1 MADGP
6 QETWTI
12 AKPAARGTN
21 GVVASQHYEASAI
34 GARVLRE
41 GGNAV
46 DAAVA
51 MGLAIGA
58 VEPWMSGIG
67 GGGFMVVWQAKQK
80 KAWCVGFG
88 MPSPRGLDPKR
99 YPLTGTTHPG
109 AWWPEV
115 EGDRNLLGFDAVG
128 VPGLVDGLATALE
141 RFGTRRFADMV
152 APAVDLAERGMT
164 VDWYAS
170 ARIAGEAPRLAR
182 FDEARRVFLPGGLPA
197 AADSDQGFLRLKLG
211 RLAETYRRL
220 AERGPRDFYE
230 GGLAADIAADM
241 KAGGGSLAL
250 EDLKAYRTTVVPALS
265 FPYRDVEVHA
275 AAGLNAGPSLKTA
288 LDRLAA
294 GWTPG
299 PKPDAASFGAY
310 ADALAH
316 TYAERL
322 TKMGDPGLPSGCTT
336 HLSVVDRDGTMVA
349 LTQTLLFLFGSMAML
364 PRTGILMNNAI
375 AWFDPRPGGPN
386 AIAPAKW
393 PLTNMC
399 PTVLTR
405 RGEGLMAAGA
415 SGGRRILPAVTQLVS
430 FVADHGLDAEA
441 AAHHPRIDVSGP
453 SLATYDPRLPPDV
466 VAAVGRRL
474 TTQPMAPGT
483 IPVRYACPNIVVR
496 ERGIVGETG
505 GGFAGAA
512 FVHSPWAKA
521 EAA

>member
-1 MADGP
+1 MTDGP

-12 AKPAARGTN
+12 TKPAARGKG

-34 GARVLRE
+34 GVRVLRE

-67 GGGFMVVWQAKQK
+67 GGGFMIVWQAKER

-99 YPLTGTTHPG
+99 YPLTGTTRPG

-115 EGDRNLLGFDAVG
+115 EGDRNLMGYESVG
-128 VPGLVDGLATALE
+128 VPGVVDGLATALE
-141 RFGTRRFADMV
+141 RFGTRPFAQMV
-152 APAVDLAERGMT
+152 QPAAALAERGMT
-164 VDWYAS
+164 VDWYAT
-170 ARIAGEAPRLAR
+170 ARIAGEAKRLAGHA
-182 FDEARRVFLPGGLPA
+182 ESARVFLPGGLPA

-220 AERGPRDFYE
+220 ARHGPRDFYE
-230 GGLAADIAADM
+230 GGLAADIAADVQ
-241 KAGGGSLAL
+241 AGGGAL
-250 EDLKAYRTTVVPALS
+250 GLDDLRAYRATVAPALS
-265 FPYRDVEVHA
+265 FPYRDVDVHA

-288 LDRLAA
+288 LDRLGA

-299 PKPDAASFGAY
+299 PRPDAAAFAAY

-316 TYAERL
+316 AYAERL
-322 TKMGDPGLPSGCTT
+322 TRMGDPGLPSGCTT
-336 HLSVVDRDGTMVA
+336 HLSVADGEGNMVA
-349 LTQTLLFLFGSMAML
+349 LTQTLLFLFGSMVML
-364 PRTGILMNNAI
+364 PRTGILLNNAI
-375 AWFDPRPGGPN
+375 AWFDPRPGTPN

-399 PTVLTR
+399 PVAITR
-405 RGEGLMAAGA
+405 NGEGLMAAGA
-415 SGGRRILPAVTQLVS
+415 SGGRRILPAVMQLAS
-430 FVADHGLDAEA
+430 FVVDHGMDAEA
-441 AAHHPRIDVSGP
+441 AAHHPRIDVSGTE
-453 SLATYDPRLPPDV
+453 LATWDPRLGPDV
-466 VAAVGRRL
+466 AAAVGRRL
-474 TTQPMAPGT
+474 KAQPNQPRTM
-483 IPVRYACPNIVVR
+483 PVGYACPNIVVR
-496 ERGIVGETG
+496 ERA
-505 GGFAGAA
+505 GGFAAAA
-512 FVHSPWAKA
+512 FVNSPWSKA